1 MVLLN
6 LGKNANTYTAGRI
19 SYPLSFS
26 RILMINKLNTKLTK
40 GAYVLCKIFTPI
52 LVIVCQRKDL
62 VWPAGFL
69 QLSLPNRF
77 GKYNQKTWEILSN
90 RWEKSERMVS
100 WCPSVQCPDE
110 QMLRL
115 CHIGFH
121 LFFGR
126 PKQNTVN
133 IVDVL
138 FGCCPNSIPASSPEE
153 SVFLQLVYRL
163 PAHGFILQ
171 SESINT
177 LNL

>member
-77 GKYNQKTWEILSN
+77 EKYCQIDGKKVREWYPGVL
-90 RWEKSERMVS
+90 VY
-100 WCPSVQCPDE
+100 SVQMNKC
-110 QMLRL
+110 
-115 CHIGFH
+115 
-121 LFFGR
+121 
-126 PKQNTVN
+126 
-133 IVDVL
+133 
-138 FGCCPNSIPASSPEE
+138 
-153 SVFLQLVYRL
+153 
-163 PAHGFILQ
+163 
-171 SESINT
+171 
-177 LNL
+177 